1 MSTIDRRLETQSAL
15 AAVVDGTCDRLRAVM
30 LTTLTTMGG
39 LAPLLFE
46 TSRQAAFL
54 KPTVLTL
61 VYGLGFGVVI
71 VLMVTPAMVTI
82 QQDLRLQMKSLRRLA
97 RLGARRARA

>member
-1 MSTIDRRLETQSAL
+1 
-15 AAVVDGTCDRLRAVM
+15 
-30 LTTLTTMGG
+30 MGG

-82 QQDLRLQMKSLRRLA
+82 QQGLRLQMKSLRRLA